1 LLFGVSSR
9 CDLDGFQA
17 GSKFHPEFIADHRTE
32 TNAMPNITNL
42 SRHPQPFS
50 FVVLLKSGNCI
61 GHAVRLLPVPAN
73 DNTQPNGNNPP
84 KPPALAM
91 RLAA

>member
-1 LLFGVSSR
+1 
-9 CDLDGFQA
+9 
-17 GSKFHPEFIADHRTE
+17 
-32 TNAMPNITNL
+32 MPNIIHFT
-42 SRHPQPFS
+42 RYPQPFD
-50 FVVLLKSGNCI
+50 FVVLLKNGNCI
-61 GHAVRLLPVPAN
+61 GHAVRPLPVPAN